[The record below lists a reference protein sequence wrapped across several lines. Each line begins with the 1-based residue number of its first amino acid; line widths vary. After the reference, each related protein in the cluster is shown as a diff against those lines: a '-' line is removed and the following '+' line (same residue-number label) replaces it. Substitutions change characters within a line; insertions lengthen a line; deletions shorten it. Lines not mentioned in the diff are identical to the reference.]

1 MSQDRKGCNDSSHS
15 SPTQSVSSECIEMII
30 ADIKKSPVKN
40 PPATIWHYTYKGES
54 VYYIPAPCCD
64 QFNPV
69 YNNKCSLL
77 CHPDGGLTGKG
88 DGKCDDFFLL
98 ANDKKLIWKDSR
110 PNN

>member
-1 MSQDRKGCNDSSHS
+1 MSQGRKGCNDSS
-15 SPTQSVSSECIEMII
+15 PTQSASPDCIEMII
-30 ADIKKSPVKN
+30 TDIKKHPVKN
-40 PPATIWHYTYKGES
+40 PPTTIWQFTYKGES
-54 VYYIPAPCCD
+54 VFYIPAACCD

-69 YNNKCSLL
+69 YKNNCSLF